1 MLDLLASLFA
11 DMAAAMA
18 GGSIARRIQ
27 TVEDKRRVTGGQ
39 TRSAIRAVTGRVNN
53 IGTEWSEGVAE
64 FGPGHIRFVPRIG
77 IVGDRELRVI
87 SLKPTQATDLEVPNP
102 GAYAYYLFAT
112 EHGELY
118 WAIPEKFADEII
130 AAVVPD
136 SAPPHPTRP

>member
-1 MLDLLASLFA
+1 MLDFLALLFA
-11 DMAAAMA
+11 NMVGAMA
-18 GGSIARRIQ
+18 GGSIVRRIQ
-27 TVEDKRRVTGGQ
+27 TVGDKRRVAGGQ

-53 IGTEWSEGVAE
+53 IGTEWSEGIAE
-64 FGPGHIRFVPRIG
+64 LGPGHIRFVPRIG

-87 SLKPTQATDLEVPNP
+87 SLMPTQATDLEVPNL
-102 GAYAYYLFAT
+102 GAYAYYMLTT

-118 WAIPEKFADEII
+118 WAIPEKFAEEIT